1 MIKRWVI
8 EVNGAPGALYA
19 NESYQLQV
27 DFPEHYPMEAPQ
39 VTKSMIKIFASPFFS
54 IVPFFFSHLLSY
66 ISIYFMDS
74 DLVGVFGQV
83 IFLPPAPLHPHIYSN
98 GHICLGNFYG
108 SSVLLFS
115 TDYICLGSFASF
127 VILFL

>member
-1 MIKRWVI
+1 
-8 EVNGAPGALYA
+8 
-19 NESYQLQV
+19 
-27 DFPEHYPMEAPQ
+27 
-39 VTKSMIKIFASPFFS
+39 
-54 IVPFFFSHLLSY
+54 
-66 ISIYFMDS
+66 MDS

-115 TDYICLGSFASF
+115 IDYICLGSFAPF

>member
-1 MIKRWVI
+1 
-8 EVNGAPGALYA
+8 
-19 NESYQLQV
+19 
-27 DFPEHYPMEAPQ
+27 
-39 VTKSMIKIFASPFFS
+39 
-54 IVPFFFSHLLSY
+54 
-66 ISIYFMDS
+66 MDS

-115 TDYICLGSFASF
+115 TDYICLGSFAPF